1 MANAPT
7 EEDLRVLDTKIKQ
20 LRLDYERYFLGTRP
34 REPVMA
40 RGEVEKLIL
49 IYSNMA
55 IQNTALR
62 FKFSSINSRYQAFKR
77 QWSDI
82 LRKIEEG
89 TYTRHR
95 FKADLH
101 ARERAVMDPRAPQAS
116 AGDSLFAEYRDARLA
131 CGQNVKSLSHQKF
144 EKLIDKQRKALRER
158 YGDAS
163 FRFRVV
169 VEQGKVKLKAS
180 RQRAE
185 AS

>member
-1 MANAPT
+1 MANAPN
-7 EEDLRVLDTKIKQ
+7 EEDLRILDIKIKQ
-20 LRLDYERYFLGTRP
+20 LKLDYERYFLGTRP
-34 REPVMA
+34 REPAMA
-40 RGEVEKLIL
+40 RGEVEKTI
-49 IYSNMA
+49 IMYSNQA

-77 QWSDI
+77 QWTDT
-82 LRKIEEG
+82 LRKIEQG

-101 ARERAVMDPRAPQAS
+101 NNDRGAVDAGAPPAS
-116 AGDSLFAEYRDARLA
+116 ADDSLFEKYRDARLA
-131 CGQNVKSLSHQKF
+131 CGKNVKSMSHQKF
-144 EKLIDKQRKALRER
+144 EEMIDKQRKKLRER

-180 RQRAE
+180 RQSA
-185 AS
+185 

>member
-7 EEDLRVLDTKIKQ
+7 EEDLRVLETKIKQ
-20 LRLDYERYFLGTRP
+20 LKLDYERYFLGTRP

-62 FKFSSINSRYQAFKR
+62 FKFSSINSRYQDFKS

-82 LRKIEEG
+82 LRKIDEG
-89 TYTRHR
+89 TYSRHR

-180 RQRAE
+180 RQRA
-185 AS
+185 